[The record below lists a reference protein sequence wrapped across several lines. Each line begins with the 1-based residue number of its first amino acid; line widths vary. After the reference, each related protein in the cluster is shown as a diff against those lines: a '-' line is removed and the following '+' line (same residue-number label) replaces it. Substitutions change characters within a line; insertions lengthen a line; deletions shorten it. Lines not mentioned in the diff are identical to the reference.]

1 MRFDNKQLSHFID
14 KIKLQ
19 PENMGKYRDQIANL
33 KKRLEAKIGEDDS
46 HGLKVTKYI
55 IGGSWKKHTILKP
68 TGDNPIDIDLLLF
81 VEGDS
86 NIQNDLKKLYEF
98 IVGYLESIYPQKDIR
113 KDFDAQG
120 NTKSVTIT
128 FSGTGLE
135 VDIVPVVPLE
145 NLPDY
150 VWQPSR
156 RGGKK
161 YITSVTKQLAFSL
174 TKRKQNS
181 SYTAIVRAIKWW
193 KNYKELYPTDDEPG
207 LSSFAIELITAYL
220 DEQYGVE
227 ENIEEGI
234 IRFFQFLSTATF
246 PIISFEGAINNVPK
260 SFDPP
265 IFVSDNTNNENN
277 VARRMTEDK
286 WAEIVSEAEEAFDT
300 LNMAIARNNE
310 GDTIQEWK
318 SIFGPTFNIK

>member
-1 MRFDNKQLSHFID
+1 MRFDNKQLSHFIH

-19 PENMGKYRDQIANL
+19 PENMGKYRDQLANL
-33 KKRLEAKIGEDDS
+33 KKRLETKIAEDDS

-55 IGGSWKKHTILKP
+55 IGGSWKKHTILRP
-68 TGDNPIDIDLLLF
+68 TGEHSIDIDLLLF

-86 NIQNDLKKLYEF
+86 NIQNDLKKLYGF
-98 IVGYLESIYPQKDIR
+98 IVDYLESIYPQKDVR

-120 NTKSVTIT
+120 NNKSVTIT

-135 VDIVPVVPLE
+135 VDIVPVVPLD
-145 NLPDY
+145 NLPGY

-161 YITSVTKQLAFSL
+161 YITSVTRQLTFSL
-174 TKRKQNS
+174 AKRKQNS

-207 LSSFAIELITAYL
+207 LSSFAIELIAGYL

-234 IRFFQFLSTATF
+234 IRFFQFVSTAPF
-246 PIISFEGAINNVPK
+246 PVIRFEEAINRVPK
-260 SFDPP
+260 SFEPP
-265 IFVSDNTNNENN
+265 IYIGDNTNNENN
-277 VARRMTEDK
+277 VARRMTLDK
-286 WAEIVSEAEEAFDT
+286 WAEIILEAEEAFDT
-300 LNMAIARNNE
+300 LNIAIARHNE
-310 GDTIQEWK
+310 GDTVQEWK
-318 SIFGPTFNIK
+318 SVFGPTFNVK